1 MPSAASPEL
10 GAAAGTSEALRQVLG
25 VIDKKVRNME
35 KKKVKLSDY
44 EAKKCKGERLNP
56 DQMEALAKAQE
67 VTHNLEF
74 ARDLQRSFVALGLD
88 IQKAAKKASR
98 REQLLRQE
106 QEKRRLQAL
115 LEVQRLLGRLGEGAV
130 RQQLRR
136 LLSEPQLAGLDR
148 FFRLVSPAREPGVGL
163 AGRLQEASVHLWE
176 LLEAREKAVAGTTYK
191 ALKESLD
198 KVLQS
203 GTRNGTCAEE
213 ASAEPDEQPA
223 EDEGSTELGPPPAA
237 EVPNAEPRLD
247 QPDRPAFSRPFVN
260 RPPIPEPEPEAGI
273 QNHAPAP
280 LAAPDLVTPP
290 SPAPTLNLAP
300 PTDPGVRKQAV
311 QDLMAQMQGTYNFMQ
326 ESILEFDGQVLD
338 PAIVSI
344 HAASPALRDMSQML
358 SSEPRLTPP
367 GAAPIQPQGP
377 QAFVSPPLYQ
387 QPHPHGDPAVPTQ
400 TSLSPEQPPSKPLH
414 SGGINVNAAPFQ
426 SMQAVFNTHAPSA
439 EVESQNLPAPFESS
453 YFPTFSQPPH
463 AMEQP
468 EMQPGSFHPQD
479 HQSISQQ
486 AVGLGAGFSRAG
498 QPFFSNSR
506 GGAMS
511 RGTARPARA
520 ALNGYRGSSNGFR
533 GSYDGYRAPFPSGVA
548 GGYGPSQ
555 FGGRD
560 YNGSNYQRDGY
571 QQNYKRGCSR
581 GNAPTLRS

>member
-213 ASAEPDEQPA
+213 ASPEPDEQPA
-223 EDEGSTELGPPPAA
+223 EDGNGPRDVTAAAVTRRARPSGFLPAVRKPPAD
-237 EVPNAEPRLD
+237 PR
-247 QPDRPAFSRPFVN
+247 
-260 RPPIPEPEPEAGI
+260 AG
-273 QNHAPAP
+273 ARG
-280 LAAPDLVTPP
+280 TY
-290 SPAPTLNLAP
+290 PAPTLNLAP

-367 GAAPIQPQGP
+367 VMGRITIPVKVPTSAVYLVNENSCLLRPPCHQS
-377 QAFVSPPLYQ
+377 SPPPNPSTAGASTSTPRPSSPCKRYAARPL
-387 QPHPHGDPAVPTQ
+387 VP
-400 TSLSPEQPPSKPLH
+400 PPSASPDHGSRWFSPSFHLY
-414 SGGINVNAAPFQ
+414 VQ
-426 SMQAVFNTHAPSA
+426 VFNTHAPSA

>member
-213 ASAEPDEQPA
+213 ASRYVAVCGRVARQP
-223 EDEGSTELGPPPAA
+223 L
-237 EVPNAEPRLD
+237 PRFNSFRLSSL
-247 QPDRPAFSRPFVN
+247 Q
-260 RPPIPEPEPEAGI
+260 AGI

-358 SSEPRLTPP
+358 SSGMSPSDTATPRVNSTPL
-367 GAAPIQPQGP
+367 
-377 QAFVSPPLYQ
+377 LYRNLSRVHRTQ
-387 QPHPHGDPAVPTQ
+387 TDPARRRAHPT

>member
-223 EDEGSTELGPPPAA
+223 EDGNGQRYVAVCGRVARQPL
-237 EVPNAEPRLD
+237 PRFNSFRLSSL
-247 QPDRPAFSRPFVN
+247 Q
-260 RPPIPEPEPEAGI
+260 AGI

-358 SSEPRLTPP
+358 SSGMSPSDTATPRVNSTPLLYRNLP
-367 GAAPIQPQGP
+367 PCHQS
-377 QAFVSPPLYQ
+377 SPPPNPSTAGASTSTPRPSSPCKRYAARPL
-387 QPHPHGDPAVPTQ
+387 VP
-400 TSLSPEQPPSKPLH
+400 PPSASPDHGSRWFSPSFHLY
-414 SGGINVNAAPFQ
+414 VQ
-426 SMQAVFNTHAPSA
+426 VFNTHAPSA

>member
-213 ASAEPDEQPA
+213 ASPEPDEQPA
-223 EDEGSTELGPPPAA
+223 EDGNGPRDVTAA
-237 EVPNAEPRLD
+237 AVTRFRTRSRVWTSPTVRLS
-247 QPDRPAFSRPFVN
+247 PGR
-260 RPPIPEPEPEAGI
+260 
-273 QNHAPAP
+273 
-280 LAAPDLVTPP
+280 

-358 SSEPRLTPP
+358 SSGMSPSDTATPRVNSTPL
-367 GAAPIQPQGP
+367 
-377 QAFVSPPLYQ
+377 LYRNLSRVHRTQ
-387 QPHPHGDPAVPTQ
+387 TDPARRRAHPT